1 MKTENLLQWLKER
14 MEKYTLE
21 AQCIL
26 FLELVREGREKN
38 QLCPKVTVMWME
50 DFGKIGNTWRSIHI
64 YKLR

>member
-14 MEKYTLE
+14 MEQYTLE

-26 FLELVREGREKN
+26 FLLVREGREKN

-50 DFGKIGNTWRSIHI
+50 DFGKIGNTWRSIRI
-64 YKLR
+64 YKPR